1 MTASTSEQLVVLA
14 ELARLDARAKLVA
27 DKLESLPAAAKK
39 ADVAANKVK
48 GDLDAANARKNTANL
63 AKKQMETEIADE
75 RAKIRKWEARANELR
90 GEREHTALTSEI
102 GGAKRAIKRLED
114 DVIEQM
120 ESIESA
126 DKDIGGLQKKLDAA
140 AAEARGEWQ
149 KIDADVAALKAE
161 LGTFTTAKKALLD
174 KLPPPVI
181 KRYDVI
187 ANKRQGVGV
196 AIIDSKDNCGAC
208 HRAVPP
214 QLVIQIQ
221 KGQVVESCPACNRLL
236 VHWSMTKAPETTGEG
251 GAA

>member
-1 MTASTSEQLVVLA
+1 MTASTAEQLVVLA

-27 DKLESLPAAAKK
+27 DKLENLPAAAKK
-39 ADVAANKVK
+39 ADVAANKIK
-48 GDLDAANARKNTANL
+48 SDLDAANARKNTANL

-75 RAKIRKWEARANELR
+75 RAKIRKWESRANELK

-126 DKDIGGLQKKLDAA
+126 DKDIAGLQKKFDSA
-140 AAEARGEWQ
+140 AAEAKGEWQ
-149 KIDADVAALKAE
+149 KIDADVAALKTE
-161 LGTFTTAKKALLD
+161 LGTFTAAKKALLD
-174 KLPPPVI
+174 KLPAPVI

-196 AIIDSKDNCGAC
+196 AIIDVKDNCGAC

-221 KGQVVESCPACNRLL
+221 KGQVVEACPACNRLL
-236 VHWSMTKAPETTGEG
+236 VHWSMTKAPDAEG